1 MSLCYLCL
9 MSLCYLCL
17 YVFML
22 LITYLYIVI
31 LYLVRSHV
39 SVYVL
44 CLHLC
49 CSCSKRSLWNEARW
63 YEAQWNDAL
72 NGSYG
77 VMGRKVA
84 AGAVGVFWLWC
95 KPNSLPT
102 LLWWK
107 RWLPL
112 VERFVQL
119 FHSSLNLRTIEKSH
133 LRAENNGMNSF
144 RSIRNNSHPRI
155 QVNRSRTDQG
165 RTLALCS
172 LCMLPG

>member
-1 MSLCYLCL
+1 
-9 MSLCYLCL
+9 
-17 YVFML
+17 ML
-22 LITYLYIVI
+22 FITYLFIVI
-31 LYLVRSHV
+31 SYLVRSHV

-144 RSIRNNSHPRI
+144 RISGTYCHPRI
-155 QVNRSRTDQG
+155 QLGRSRTDSW
-165 RTLALCS
+165 RALLIACV
-172 LCMLPG
+172 LDIAGEEGI